1 MAPTR
6 ELRDDLLQEFLGYP
20 HICPCSGWGGHRP
33 TRGTKCWRRASI
45 NNNKSTRR
53 AKRWPSAKH
62 FQEALDA
69 MASALLDCNLGPEYG
84 TPLRESSCAVVFV
97 RPSASSL
104 STSVPKSD
112 HREALRRPQGGVG
125 AGAHL
130 CTADAFAK
138 LWRRSPGA
146 MRFKF
151 WRPPAWTRRG
161 RTTAAC
167 CKGPQDSYLRWGT
180 ITRPSCRHGPADAA
194 PAGAARASANPSRT
208 TTPPRRL
215 SPSQASVCQL
225 RLAGSKR
232 RCNSA
237 CS

>member
-6 ELRDDLLQEFLGYP
+6 ELREDLLQEFLGYP
-20 HICPCSGWGGHRP
+20 RIAPCSGWGGHRP
-33 TRGTKCWRRASI
+33 TRGTKCWRRASK
-45 NNNKSTRR
+45 NNKSTRR

-84 TPLRESSCAVVFV
+84 TPLV
-97 RPSASSL
+97 RKLMCGCRPNASSL

-146 MRFKF
+146 MRFKNF
-151 WRPPAWTRRG
+151 GG
-161 RTTAAC
+161 RLP
-167 CKGPQDSYLRWGT
+167 GR
-180 ITRPSCRHGPADAA
+180 
-194 PAGAARASANPSRT
+194 GAAV
-208 TTPPRRL
+208 RRRHAAKDL
-215 SPSQASVCQL
+215 KTAIFIGEQ
-225 RLAGSKR
+225 
-232 RCNSA
+232 
-237 CS
+237 